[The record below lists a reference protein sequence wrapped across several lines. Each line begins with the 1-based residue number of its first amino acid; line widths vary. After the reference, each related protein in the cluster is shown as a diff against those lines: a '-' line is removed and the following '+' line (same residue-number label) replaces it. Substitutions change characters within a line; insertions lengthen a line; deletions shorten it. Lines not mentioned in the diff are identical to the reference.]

1 MTDEIKEERTM
12 LELKNV
18 TYTYESKYQK
28 VQALR
33 GVDCT
38 FEGGRVFA
46 VIGKSGSGKTTML
59 SLIAGLDLPTG
70 GEVLFEGRATGSMR
84 LDDYRRQHVAM
95 IYQSFR
101 LFPLM
106 TAMENVMYP
115 MEMRKVPG
123 AEARKRATALI
134 ARVGL
139 PENVL
144 HRYPAMLSGGE
155 QQRVAI
161 ARALAMDTRL
171 LLADEPTGNLDTAS
185 SETVVRILRDLA
197 HEEGYCVIIVTHD
210 PAILTYADEVYR
222 MTDGVLRREAAAEG
236 ASSGVV

>member
-1 MTDEIKEERTM
+1 
-12 LELKNV
+12 
-18 TYTYESKYQK
+18 
-28 VQALR
+28 
-33 GVDCT
+33 
-38 FEGGRVFA
+38 
-46 VIGKSGSGKTTML
+46 
-59 SLIAGLDLPTG
+59 
-70 GEVLFEGRATGSMR
+70 
-84 LDDYRRQHVAM
+84 
-95 IYQSFR
+95 
-101 LFPLM
+101 
-106 TAMENVMYP
+106 

-123 AEARKRATALI
+123 AEARKQATALI

-210 PAILTYADEVYR
+210 PAILTSVSYTHLAAQLYVGGDFRICFYR
-222 MTDGVLRREAAAEG
+222 L
-236 ASSGVV
+236 

>member
-1 MTDEIKEERTM
+1 M

-38 FEGGRVFA
+38 FEGGHVYA

-70 GEVLFEGRATGSMR
+70 GEVLFEGKATGSMR

-123 AEARKRATALI
+123 AEARKRGNGADC
-134 ARVGL
+134 ARWVAGKCAA
-139 PENVL
+139 P
-144 HRYPAMLSGGE
+144 LS
-155 QQRVAI
+155 RHA
-161 ARALAMDTRL
+161 
-171 LLADEPTGNLDTAS
+171 
-185 SETVVRILRDLA
+185 
-197 HEEGYCVIIVTHD
+197 
-210 PAILTYADEVYR
+210 
-222 MTDGVLRREAAAEG
+222 LRRGAAARG
-236 ASSGVV
+236 NCPCACDGYQTFAGG

>member
-38 FEGGRVFA
+38 FEGGRVYA

-123 AEARKRATALI
+123 AEARKRATGLI

-139 PENVL
+139 PEMCCTAIPPCS
-144 HRYPAMLSGGE
+144 PAESSSAWQLP
-155 QQRVAI
+155 
-161 ARALAMDTRL
+161 ARLRWIPGFCWRMSRRATLIPRAAKPLCASCGILRMRK
-171 LLADEPTGNLDTAS
+171 GIAS
-185 SETVVRILRDLA
+185 SSLRT
-197 HEEGYCVIIVTHD
+197 I
-210 PAILTYADEVYR
+210 
-222 MTDGVLRREAAAEG
+222 RRFLHMPMKFTA
-236 ASSGVV
+236 